1 MSIQKFKSSVEIELE
16 KDTNNYI
23 STAMTLASSPS
34 LNLEWSSNRWSFPS
48 TTIRF
53 LKLEHNTL
61 HKSKTPSTEQILA
74 RSFLDFSKAYIIHS
88 CFQNFAGSIPR
99 SAFTSTQ
106 LIEAAMIDLD
116 GKADINNLSTKH
128 LDRACELVK
137 ARSSYSKINIGSQ
150 LQSFAKHASIKNL
163 TPHPVISWTHPF
175 KSRAQRDPAKLP
187 SDQAL
192 LCLAEI
198 FSNGNN
204 HEIDDESIYI
214 TGITTIL
221 LAAPMRISEQNWL
234 PYNALNSDK
243 DSTQKTR
250 NYLKYYSSKFDKF
263 VQKPIIPIMSEHVEK
278 AIQRLL
284 DITAEGR
291 RLAKHYET
299 SPNEF
304 YRHPDCPNVP
314 LDHLLSAEQIAQAL
328 GTTIKQSREFIF
340 DYSGSYS
347 LSGMTL
353 NKLWDLVLIAHNKK
367 NPYFPYQVNPDKF
380 SQKPLK
386 ISESLICFR
395 ANQLT
400 SNLTSPILLAPTN
413 LDHFNKRLKS
423 SATNS
428 RGVHIPNFFE
438 RHGYMDIAMA
448 SHQLRHFNNT
458 AAQEAGLGIEAITEW
473 SSRAK
478 AQGSRTYMHRDE
490 KRFAKSI
497 GDNRLPT
504 LDITPNNPITEP
516 EYALLDKGPIITTRY
531 GICMHHWTISPC
543 EKSGDCLNCSDLLH
557 CKGHKSSL
565 EAVRVE
571 RGQVAENLKAAEDAI
586 AAGTRAAT
594 RWVTQHRLYLQ
605 RLDAILEMHQD
616 SSIPD
621 GSPVRMQGKDFTNAK
636 RILSVIHQDFT
647 ALPPQAL
654 VDDSLYSDDL
664 LSCMKIFSGKSDDA

>member
-1 MSIQKFKSSVEIELE
+1 MSVSPFKSAIEIEAD
-16 KDTNNYI
+16 KDFETYI
-23 STAMTLASSPS
+23 STAKALASSAS
-34 LNLEWSSNRWSFPS
+34 LDLNWDSNRWVFPS

-53 LKLEHNTL
+53 LKLEHTSL
-61 HKSKTPSTEQILA
+61 SKSKNPSPDQILA
-74 RSFLDFSKAYIIHS
+74 SSFLDFSKAYVVHN
-88 CFQNFAGSIPR
+88 CFERAAGFIPR
-99 SAFTSTQ
+99 SSFTATQ
-106 LIEAAMIDLD
+106 LVEAAMRDLD
-116 GKADINNLSTKH
+116 DEADIRKLSKRH
-128 LDRACELVK
+128 LDRACELIDSR
-137 ARSSYSKINIGSQ
+137 ADSTKINNGSH
-150 LQSFAKHASIKNL
+150 LQSLARHVSAKNL
-163 TPHPVISWTHPF
+163 TTNSLASWKHNF
-175 KSRAQRDPAKLP
+175 KSKSTPDPSKLP
-187 SDQAL
+187 NDKAL

-198 FSNGNN
+198 FSNG
-204 HEIDDESIYI
+204 HSGDIDEESIYI
-214 TGITTIL
+214 TGITAIL
-221 LAAPMRISEQNWL
+221 LSAPMRISEQAWL
-234 PYNALNSDK
+234 PYNALDSDQ
-243 DSTQKTR
+243 DSTGKTR
-250 NYLKYYSSKFDKF
+250 KFLKYYSSKFDKF
-263 VQKPIIPIMSEHVEK
+263 VQKPVIPIMSDHVET
-278 AIQRLL
+278 AISRLR
-284 DITAEGR
+284 DITSEGR
-291 RLAKHYET
+291 NLARHYET

-304 YRHPDCPNVP
+304 YRHTGCPDV
-314 LDHLLSAEQIAQAL
+314 DSDQVLSPDQIAQAL
-328 GTTIKQSREFIF
+328 GTSIKQSRVFVY
-340 DYSGSYS
+340 DNSGSYS
-347 LSGMTL
+347 LSNLTL
-353 NKLWDLVLIAHNKK
+353 NKLWKLALIAHKK
-367 NPYFPYQVNPDKF
+367 RNPYFPYQINPKKF
-380 SQKPLK
+380 KQKPLK
-386 ISESLICFR
+386 MSESLICFR
-395 ANQLT
+395 
-400 SNLTSPILLAPTN
+400 SNELASHTTSPILLAPTN
-413 LDHFNKRLKS
+413 LDHFNKRLRS
-423 SATNS
+423 STTNS

-438 RHGYMDIAMA
+438 RHGHMDIAMT

-478 AQGSRTYMHRDE
+478 VQGSRTYMHRDE
-490 KRFAKSI
+490 KQFAKSI
-497 GDNRLPT
+497 GDNRLPA

-557 CKGHKSSL
+557 CKGHKNSL

-586 AAGTRAAT
+586 TAGTRAAT